1 MEVKQI
7 GNVMPT
13 KKRENPNQGRVYDC
27 KELAPCIVD
36 YSAGGNRQPMIVG
49 EHKAS
54 NTLTSV
60 QKDNLVMERADV
72 VIGGLQEHQTPRTD
86 GISPTLTSAMGMGG
100 GQTPLIS
107 ETVRI
112 RQATEQGYAECKI
125 GGVADLLY
133 PTSKTRR
140 GRVQDNGDVCPA
152 ITAMENGLHRI
163 ESVYRIRKLTEKE
176 CWRLMNFKDD
186 DFNKTA
192 QVNSPSQLYKQSGNS
207 IVRNCLVAI
216 IGQMIEGK
224 ENVYKEI

>member
-1 MEVKQI
+1 MEVIQI
-7 GNVMPT
+7 GNCMT
-13 KKRENPNQGRVYDC
+13 SGNRDNPNQGRVYDDKGLC
-27 KELAPCIVD
+27 PTLTD
-36 YSAGGNRQPMIVG
+36 MQGGGRQPMIVEPVLVGGFG
-49 EHKAS
+49 EKKS
-54 NTLTSV
+54 NGGTQHYFQDRVYSTESVSVSVTSSF
-60 QKDNLVMERADV
+60 QPNYLVE
-72 VIGGLQEHQTPRTD
+72 E
-86 GISPTLTSAMGMGG
+86 SANKMKGAE
-100 GQTPLIS
+100 S
-107 ETVRI
+107 VETVRI

-186 DFNKTA
+186 DFNKAA
-192 QVNSPSQLYKQSGNS
+192 QVNSPTQLYKQSGNS

-224 ENVYKEI
+224 ENVYKDV